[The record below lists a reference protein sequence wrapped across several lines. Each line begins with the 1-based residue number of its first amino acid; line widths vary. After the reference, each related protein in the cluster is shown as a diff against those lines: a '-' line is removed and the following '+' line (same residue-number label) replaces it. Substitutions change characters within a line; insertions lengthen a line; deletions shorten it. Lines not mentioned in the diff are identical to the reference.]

1 MFQRALSPLPGSGG
15 KVKSF
20 MLTPSDEWGNIYRFY
35 VWDFDANNPQ
45 IYTKTKDNGN
55 TNNDYFTL
63 TMPYNIVLTFKKDG
77 YYDGVA
83 KSAGDT
89 VTLYNDGVAASQHY
103 ISFSI

>member
-1 MFQRALSPLPGSGG
+1 MALIRATSGSGGG

-20 MLTPSDEWGNIYRFY
+20 MLTPSDTWGTSYRFY
-35 VWDFDANNPQ
+35 VWDFDADNPQ
-45 IYTKTKDNGN
+45 IYTKTQDNGD
-55 TNNDYFTL
+55 TDNDYFAL
-63 TMPYNIVLTFKKDG
+63 TMPYNIVLTFKKSG

-89 VTLYNDGVAASQHY
+89 ITLYNDGIGASQHY